1 MKPSIIGLLEIVSLA
16 LFLSTMVIVVG
27 MAAGVL

>member
-1 MKPSIIGLLEIVSLA
+1 MNHTIIGLLEIVSLA
-16 LFLSTMVIVVG
+16 LFASTMIVVVG